1 MIALFFILHFIFRRG
16 DASLG
21 EIGSQGRQAALIQ
34 VMVFLEEKNSNAKE
48 VLLES
53 VKKEDMINMDVIM
66 EDEDAAVESRKNTAV
81 ESVKK

>member
-1 MIALFFILHFIFRRG
+1 M
-16 DASLG
+16 
-21 EIGSQGRQAALIQ
+21 
-34 VMVFLEEKNSNAKE
+34 NSNAKE

-53 VKKEDMINMDVIM
+53 VKKEDVINMDVIM

>member
-1 MIALFFILHFIFRRG
+1 MDFIFRRG

-21 EIGSQGRQAALIQ
+21 EIGYQGRQAALFQ
-34 VMVFLEEKNSNAKE
+34 VMVFLEETNSNTKE

-53 VKKEDMINMDVIM
+53 VKKEGVINMDVIM